1 MDLPKWVTGATIDAA
16 SLNKINTALVDIE
29 GVITS
34 HASFIQ
40 DLSDTK
46 FNTSDISSALHTYL
60 NDNTTDINLNN
71 GEFGQLEQKMLPSI
85 GSTVTSLNTLLD
97 QIKDL
102 RNELRTSRYKIGDI
116 RITTTSTNP
125 TDDEDNIISGAL
137 RYYYWL
143 PYSEGRFLLGAG
155 GDYTSAEAEGGE
167 AAHTLTISEMP
178 THNHSMGNVWHN
190 STGSSKAYKKTSTQ
204 NSSLKSI
211 STDNTGGG
219 QPHNNMPPY
228 KVVYFWKCVS
238 ETDYNNA
245 QNSPSE

>member
-1 MDLPKWVTGATIDAA
+1 MDLQNWVTGTPISAA
-16 SLNKINTALVDIE
+16 SLNQINTAITDIE

-40 DLSDTK
+40 ELRDNKL
-46 FNTSDISSALHTYL
+46 NTSGFSSAAYTYL
-60 NDNTTDINLNN
+60 NNNIADISLNN
-71 GEFGQLEQKMLPSI
+71 GQFGQLELKILPSS
-85 GSTVTSLNTLLD
+85 GSTIYGLNTLMD

-102 RNELRTSRYKIGDI
+102 RNEVRAGCYKIGDI
-116 RITTTSTNP
+116 RITTTATNP
-125 TDDEDNIISGAL
+125 TNYEDNINGDSH
-137 RYYYWL
+137 YYYWL

-167 AAHTLTISEMP
+167 AMHTLTSSEMP
-178 THNHSMGNVWHN
+178 IHHHSL
-190 STGSSKAYKKTSTQ
+190 GSNWSDTLSGSANAFKTTAKRTTKTKET
-204 NSSLKSI
+204 L
-211 STDNTGGG
+211 DAGGG